1 MLDIKFGSG
10 HDAIRDHIDDR
21 DVCIDCH
28 TDTSSPG
35 GGHGGSQIR
44 WTDKCTEL
52 AAVSAV
58 PLQCAKFDVPLDY
71 TQLGSENLTLTLV
84 KVDAV
89 NQPVKGSIIFNPGG
103 PGGSGVQTVIA
114 NAKSWLILTGGHYNL
129 LGFDPR
135 GVNNTLPFSCDI
147 PGVTCKIT
155 NPASPLANASDVAI
169 GQRFAASD
177 IRSLRCINRTRDIGR
192 LLGTA
197 FVVRDMVQIIDA
209 LNEDRLLRYYGFSW
223 GTLLGATFAAMFP
236 ERVDKMVL
244 DGNVNVHEYY
254 SGWEIQSV
262 IDMDD
267 TYDAIFSGCIAAP
280 TVCPLAGL
288 YSSAKQMQSAV
299 DDFLAML
306 KYNPAP
312 YISNQGLQ
320 IATYSKV
327 KTAIVLAL
335 YTPSNWPQLAQGFIE
350 MLSGNF
356 TGFFDIASSWYA
368 GPDDGDDDIS
378 AAITCGEQAFR
389 ADSVQGLKPLLDAI
403 TASSKFG
410 GLDFGTD
417 NAFACSG
424 WKQKAKEVYSGNFRV
439 KPRSPVLFV
448 GNTYDPVT
456 PLASALNTSA
466 GFEGSVVLQ
475 HKGYGHTSIAQP
487 SLCTAKAIRA
497 YFNDSMLPPSGL
509 VCQPDNPLYSANSW
523 AGDWTSSSNWTM
535 PGAAATQFN
544 LDDDLTLRRAM
555 SEIAGATSPWLRKHG
570 ARSP

>member
-1 MLDIKFGSG
+1 
-10 HDAIRDHIDDR
+10 
-21 DVCIDCH
+21 
-28 TDTSSPG
+28 
-35 GGHGGSQIR
+35 
-44 WTDKCTEL
+44 
-52 AAVSAV
+52 
-58 PLQCAKFDVPLDY
+58 
-71 TQLGSENLTLTLV
+71 
-84 KVDAV
+84 
-89 NQPVKGSIIFNPGG
+89 
-103 PGGSGVQTVIA
+103 
-114 NAKSWLILTGGHYNL
+114 
-129 LGFDPR
+129 
-135 GVNNTLPFSCDI
+135 
-147 PGVTCKIT
+147 
-155 NPASPLANASDVAI
+155 
-169 GQRFAASD
+169 
-177 IRSLRCINRTRDIGR
+177 
-192 LLGTA
+192 
-197 FVVRDMVQIIDA
+197 
-209 LNEDRLLRYYGFSW
+209 
-223 GTLLGATFAAMFP
+223 
-236 ERVDKMVL
+236 
-244 DGNVNVHEYY
+244 
-254 SGWEIQSV
+254 
-262 IDMDD
+262 
-267 TYDAIFSGCIAAP
+267 
-280 TVCPLAGL
+280 
-288 YSSAKQMQSAV
+288 MQSAV

-475 HKGYGHTSIAQP
+475 HKGYGVCHALSLIDLEAHGDISILQLHSLHYVQQRPFVHTSTTACSRPLDWSVSRIIHCTLQTAGQVTGP
-487 SLCTAKAIRA
+487 ARAIGLC
-497 YFNDSMLPPSGL
+497 LGQL
-509 VCQPDNPLYSANSW
+509 QL
-523 AGDWTSSSNWTM
+523 SSTWM
-535 PGAAATQFN
+535 
-544 LDDDLTLRRAM
+544 M
-555 SEIAGATSPWLRKHG
+555 I
-570 ARSP
+570 